1 MTGISRRRPRIQI
14 RLNFLAY
21 PLQSSLGVLGRKWAL
36 LILMNIALGRAQ
48 RFNELRR
55 RSPGMSKR
63 ILAIRLREL
72 EKNEYIARAEQ
83 RRAYIRWQLTPK
95 GADVLP
101 VLLTLIHF
109 ASKWRGSGDASD
121 GEALSLGRDFEV
133 IVHRTSAPTNSHG
146 RGSSPSP
153 RMPSGEGPASNRV
166 AKSGS
171 ESKNRRR

>member
-1 MTGISRRRPRIQI
+1 MTAPSRGRAGIRI

-72 EKNEYIARAEQ
+72 EESQYIARAEQ

-109 ASKWRGSGDASD
+109 ASKWRGAGDDAE
-121 GEALSLGRDFEV
+121 GAALSLGKEFEIV
-133 IVHRTSAPTNSHG
+133 VHRTSAPKTSG
-146 RGSSPSP
+146 AAAPVPARFAATKP
-153 RMPSGEGPASNRV
+153 RHRTKG
-166 AKSGS
+166 
-171 ESKNRRR
+171 

>member
-1 MTGISRRRPRIQI
+1 MTATSRGRIQV

-36 LILMNIALGRAQ
+36 LIVMNIALGQAQ
-48 RFNELRR
+48 RFNELLR

-72 EKNEYIARAEQ
+72 EESGFIVRAEE

-109 ASKWRGSGDASD
+109 ASKWRISGSASE
-121 GEALSLGRDFEV
+121 GAALSLGRDFEV
-133 IVHRTSAPTNSHG
+133 AIHRMTEPTTPK
-146 RGSSPSP
+146 RAVRAKATPV
-153 RMPSGEGPASNRV
+153 A
-166 AKSGS
+166 AKSLL
-171 ESKNRRR
+171 RVQQ

>member
-1 MTGISRRRPRIQI
+1 MTSAPRGRAGIRV

-36 LILMNIALGRAQ
+36 LILMNIALGQAQ

-72 EKNEYIARAEQ
+72 EENQYIARAEH

-109 ASKWRGSGDASD
+109 ASKWRGGRDDS
-121 GEALSLGRDFEV
+121 GEAAVSLGKEFEV
-133 IVHRTSAPTNSHG
+133 IVHRTSAPVTSG
-146 RGSSPSP
+146 AAAGERASSV
-153 RMPSGEGPASNRV
+153 ASRT
-166 AKSGS
+166 
-171 ESKNRRR
+171 RRRQRE